1 MTGSLLPDLQNV
13 PPPDADKQE
22 IIRLL
27 VIPLLVYIAWL
38 IEIYLLDSSL
48 SLFATLVP
56 VLFLLYT
63 AVGCILIGTLVPVYL
78 IRRSFLYRT
87 VNMLQIGFRP
97 IRRTITLC
105 TITGSLCI
113 LVLLLFSPAGYSRL
127 SLVEVF
133 LLYLPTAIATVMICW
148 VLIGT
153 HLQALVRSG
162 GIAISISVSV
172 VITSVLFGLSSV
184 VHTSI
189 SGSPAP
195 VVPVILLGMIT
206 ALFFFAVRDVYA
218 TVIVLTTG
226 MAILFSGLTN
236 PAVLDG
242 SLLLVLLSALAGLAV
257 LFLVHFYFS
266 RNYTT
271 VIVVPD

>member
-13 PPPDADKQE
+13 PPPDAEKQE

-48 SLFATLVP
+48 SLFATLDP

-63 AVGCILIGTLVPVYL
+63 AIGCILIGTLVPVYL

-87 VNMLQIGFRP
+87 VNMLQIGFRSR
-97 IRRTITLC
+97 RRTFTLGL
-105 TITGSLCI
+105 ITGSLCI
-113 LVLLLFSPAGYSRL
+113 LVMLFFSPAGISRL
-127 SLVEVF
+127 TLVELF
-133 LLYLPTAIATVMICW
+133 LLFLPTAIASVMICW

-162 GIAISISVSV
+162 GIAASISVSV

-184 VHTSI
+184 VHTSV

-195 VVPVILLGMIT
+195 IVPVILLGMVT

-226 MAILFSGLTN
+226 MVILFSGRTN

-257 LFLVHFYFS
+257 LFLVHGYFS